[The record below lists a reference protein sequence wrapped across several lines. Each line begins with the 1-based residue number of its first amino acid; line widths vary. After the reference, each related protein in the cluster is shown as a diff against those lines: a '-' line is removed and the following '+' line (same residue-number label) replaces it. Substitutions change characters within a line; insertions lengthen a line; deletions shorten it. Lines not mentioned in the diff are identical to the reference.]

1 MSIIYQPPW
10 AANKMHPTILW
21 IITSH
26 HPFLIS
32 SVRRW
37 FEEEAGVDGYESLDN
52 YKENNDDLY
61 DGFLAEELLDNHN
74 TSLNYESDQGVNLMK
89 WYLMLM

>member
-1 MSIIYQPPW
+1 MSSKQNASYHPLNNNQPSP
-10 AANKMHPTILW
+10 L
-21 IITSH
+21 
-26 HPFLIS
+26 LIS